1 MTSLVNS
8 QSDEDAEEQGALK
21 WPKAEDQR
29 PLLLPLLANTKTD
42 KQRNDGQSRD
52 DNSAQSRLNGTSTA
66 EYIEESYNQFSP
78 SSFTSVLFPV
88 LVTMT
93 LSALSVSILA
103 NQQDSIAIGEGF
115 KQTYVKP
122 AVGEGTG
129 ENGSYTFL
137 QTVTFAVLFIAL
149 ITAMTFLIV
158 LVLYFKCYR
167 VMFAYL
173 LLAYSATLGFTGFL
187 FVNSLVGDVFG
198 IPIDLVSLIFIMY
211 NFAIGGCLAIFWKGN
226 LIKPIKKVFTDFYLV
241 AISIL
246 MAYIVS
252 QLSQIGGELIIWS
265 ILVALACYD
274 LCAVLSPC
282 GPLRLLL
289 KVVSDDKDG
298 KAGDQLSGLL
308 FEAGDGDIPLIDVNI
323 KNDNQEQQLKDAARE
338 KQDTSVSTVATTQT
352 TVSITNNNNVA
363 NHSDNGSKIPSQKSR
378 PIRLGLGDFIF
389 YSVLVSTAGHFGGY
403 TAAFVCILTIL
414 IGLGSTLMLLIVA
427 RKALPALPIPILC
440 CVIFYSLVRFAT
452 LDYLSDIMGQGYVL

>member
-1 MTSLVNS
+1 MYKKLAGGDDDSGGHGKDTLV
-8 QSDEDAEEQGALK
+8 EKKCFEGHELGV
-21 WPKAEDQR
+21 
-29 PLLLPLLANTKTD
+29 
-42 KQRNDGQSRD
+42 
-52 DNSAQSRLNGTSTA
+52 TSTA
-66 EYIEESYNQFSP
+66 EYIDDSYNQFSP
-78 SSFTSVLFPV
+78 SSFTSVIFPV
-88 LVTMT
+88 FITMT

-129 ENGSYTFL
+129 ENGDYTFL
-137 QTVTFAVLFIAL
+137 QTVTFAVLFIGVM
-149 ITAMTFLIV
+149 TAMTFLIV

-173 LLAYSATLGFTGFL
+173 LFAYSATLGFTGFL
-187 FVNSLVGDVFG
+187 FVNSLFGDVFG

-211 NFAIGGCLAIFWKGN
+211 NFAIGGCLAIFWRGN

-246 MAYIVS
+246 MAYIFS
-252 QLSQIGGELIIWS
+252 QLSQIGGEVIIWS

-289 KVVSDDKDG
+289 KVVSNDKDG

-308 FEAGDGDIPLIDVNI
+308 FEAGDGNIPLIDVNI
-323 KNDNQEQQLKDAARE
+323 KNNNQEQQLKDATRE
-338 KQDTSVSTVATTQT
+338 KDTSASTVASTQT
-352 TVSITNNNNVA
+352 TVPIINNNNAA
-363 NHSDNGSKIPSQKSR
+363 NHSDNGSKIPSRKPR

-427 RKALPALPIPILC
+427 KKALPALPIPILC
-440 CVIFYSLVRFAT
+440 CVIFYSLVRFST